1 VADRSGDG
9 FLTAAPTVRLPG
21 EEARMIAGC
30 AGGSLTQPGWEANL
44 TASLDHQRW
53 GNQSDWMAAAA
64 SRVAMPL
71 ILVT

>member
-1 VADRSGDG
+1 
-9 FLTAAPTVRLPG
+9 
-21 EEARMIAGC
+21 MIAGC